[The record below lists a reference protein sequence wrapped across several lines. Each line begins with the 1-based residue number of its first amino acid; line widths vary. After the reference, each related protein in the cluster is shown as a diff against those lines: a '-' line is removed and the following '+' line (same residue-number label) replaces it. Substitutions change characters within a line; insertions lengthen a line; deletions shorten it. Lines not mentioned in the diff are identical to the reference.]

1 MTDRHTDSVCRLSIS
16 LKEGGKDRNCARF
29 SPRAFRMLSL
39 IASPFSFCAD
49 SLSFPGIVPR
59 PGTKRLASPVS
70 LSPFSF
76 ARMALETARVEGRGA
91 PLLTSPADI
100 PSAIVERG
108 WREIP
113 LLKDFL
119 GLPTGVVTLGFS
131 AFAAMAGA
139 SVMRGGESPGAA
151 AAAKEAT
158 AARAASEAAAS
169 EAAANED
176 FKYRKTSELVSE
188 ELANNLFSGSSVDLT
203 KKATVKDFFNV
214 VFLDVRKN
222 SADLSNLN
230 TRVEEIATRTTTN
243 SLVLENNNL
252 VKTAM
257 TRAIQMLVGTSFASW
272 VLVDSWASLATKKI
286 ATIIAFNIAAA
297 MLVFVRSRADLVR
310 TYEAGGSHAY
320 KVGPAR
326 ELA

>member
-1 MTDRHTDSVCRLSIS
+1 
-16 LKEGGKDRNCARF
+16 
-29 SPRAFRMLSL
+29 MLSL
-39 IASPFSFCAD
+39 IASP
-49 SLSFPGIVPR
+49 LSFSANSHSCPGIVQR
-59 PGTKRLASPVS
+59 PGTQRFASPVS
-70 LSPFSF
+70 LSKHTW
-76 ARMALETARVEGRGA
+76 RMALETAQAEARGA

-100 PSAIVERG
+100 PSAIGKRG
-108 WREIP
+108 LKEIP
-113 LLKDFL
+113 ILGDLL
-119 GLPTGVVTLGFS
+119 GLPNTVIAIGIS
-131 AFAAMAGA
+131 AFAAMASA
-139 SVMRGGESPGAA
+139 SLLMGGDSPGAA

-158 AARAASEAAAS
+158 AAQAASEAAAAAS
-169 EAAANED
+169 EAAAHED
-176 FKYRKTSELVSE
+176 FKYRKTSELVSGQ
-188 ELANNLFSGSSVDLT
+188 LANNLFSGFSVDQT
-203 KKATVKDFFNV
+203 NKATVTDFFNV

-222 SADLSNLN
+222 TADLSNLN

-243 SLVLENNNL
+243 ELVLKNNDV

-257 TRAIQMLVGTSFASW
+257 TRAIQMLMCTGFVSW

-297 MLVFVRSRADLVR
+297 MYVFLRTNADLVR